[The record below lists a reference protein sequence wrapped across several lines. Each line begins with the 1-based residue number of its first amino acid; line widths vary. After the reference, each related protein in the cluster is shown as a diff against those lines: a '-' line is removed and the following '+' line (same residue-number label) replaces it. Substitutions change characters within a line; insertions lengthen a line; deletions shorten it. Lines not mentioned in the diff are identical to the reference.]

1 MAVAGWTAKRLF
13 DVQLRTAPTDILS
26 STVLGC
32 FKWM

>member
-1 MAVAGWTAKRLF
+1 MAVGGFGAKRLF
-13 DVQLRTAPTDILS
+13 DVELSTAPTDILS